1 MRGNGFFEVAM
12 LSPRTKVKLCL
23 VLNVLLLG
31 SISSVIL
38 SLASGSRYFR
48 AGWSEDLSL
57 IGVVI
62 DTPGR
67 YYILLLLI
75 AIMNA
80 VKVVVAELGE
90 PVLVFNVYNP
100 DKKNIT
106 DFTRKELLFYANIM
120 FFVSNTRHIF
130 EVLITVTQ
138 IDIAV
143 FSIVFEQ
150 IVSVCTVCLLVREK
164 TFNSQEQTHEFKMN
178 PVTPLHET

>member
-1 MRGNGFFEVAM
+1 M
-12 LSPRTKVKLCL
+12 LYPKTKVKVCL
-23 VLNVLLLG
+23 VLNVLLV

-38 SLASGSRYFR
+38 YLASGSKYLR
-48 AGWSEDLSL
+48 AGWSEYSSL

-62 DTPGR
+62 NTPER
-67 YYILLLLI
+67 YYILLFLI

-80 VKVVVAELGE
+80 VKVIVAELGE

-106 DFTRKELLFYANIM
+106 DFTRKELLLYSNLI

-130 EVLITVTQ
+130 EVLITVTK

-164 TFNSQEQTHEFKMN
+164 TFHSKGEQTHEFKVN
-178 PVTPLHET
+178 PATSLHEI